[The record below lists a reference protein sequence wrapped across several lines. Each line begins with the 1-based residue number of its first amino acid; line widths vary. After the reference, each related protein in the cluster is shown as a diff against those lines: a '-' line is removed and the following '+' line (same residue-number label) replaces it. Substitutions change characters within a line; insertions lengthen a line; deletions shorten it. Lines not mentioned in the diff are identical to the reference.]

1 MCRTVNAIN
10 RPPSDYALEEI
21 GNIRPMDQASDSTTD
36 LGAILASSDER
47 TKSRLRAKR
56 LYYKKRNLLEDL
68 QRDVIYLEAKYE
80 QLLAVNN
87 EQNAQPTADFAIQDT
102 SSTTHRAYVQL
113 SQVKRALAKE
123 NEELKRLHA
132 KYVEMERQ
140 ITQLAAAQKKAHL
153 LAKEEEEYKRRNPV
167 LKVNPLT
174 QDQCAE
180 IARASYREIKAFRE
194 SDTCFSTGTSVL
206 GWRDRHILRQ
216 NKLMFSLE
224 KTFSGRATDMMA
236 MNLWEILSLPEP
248 IVIMRPRD
256 AKVHFHVVQRLNED
270 AVVYYYTLER
280 EDTDVRIR
288 AFILAMRV
296 DLGADGCMVV
306 LRSLDP
312 KTYLQHDGDCIA
324 PVRRGRRKVEPH
336 KENFW
341 LDVFVWSFYEYAG
354 EHRKDCKQTFGGEI
368 EGTALASTG
377 WWSIE
382 ILEMALRMERR
393 GLGSRGLLRW

>member
-1 MCRTVNAIN
+1 MELPDLT
-10 RPPSDYALEEI
+10 SDLTSDLQEVLAAA
-21 GNIRPMDQASDSTTD
+21 DQ
-36 LGAILASSDER
+36 R

-56 LYYKKRNLLEDL
+56 LYYKKRNLLDDL
-68 QRDVIYLEAKYE
+68 QRDVDALEAEYE
-80 QLLAVNN
+80 RLLAVHH
-87 EQNAQPTADFAIQDT
+87 QRDARPTPEAVKLDPSGAV
-102 SSTTHRAYVQL
+102 HRAYVQL
-113 SQVKRALAKE
+113 SQVKSALSKE

-132 KYVEMERQ
+132 NYQEMERQ
-140 ITQLAAAQKKAHL
+140 ITQLAAAQQKAL
-153 LAKEEEEYKRRNPV
+153 RLAEEEQEHKRRNPMIQ
-167 LKVNPLT
+167 VNPLT

-180 IARASYREIKAFRE
+180 IARKSYLEIKAFRE

-206 GWRDRHILRQ
+206 GWRDRHVLRQ

-224 KTFSGRATDMMA
+224 KTFQGRATDMMA
-236 MNLWEILSLPEP
+236 RNIWEILSLPEP

-280 EDTDVRIR
+280 EDTDVRVR

-296 DLGADGCMVV
+296 DLGEDGCMVI
-306 LRSLDP
+306 LRNLDP
-312 KTYLQHDGDCIA
+312 KTYLQHDGDCTA

-354 EHRKDCKQTFGGEI
+354 EQLDDCKQTFGGEI
-368 EGTALASTG
+368 QGTTLASPG

-382 ILEMALRMERR
+382 ILEMALRMESR
-393 GLGSRGLLRW
+393 GAGSRGLLRW

>member
-1 MCRTVNAIN
+1 MELPDLT
-10 RPPSDYALEEI
+10 SDLTSDLQEVLAAA
-21 GNIRPMDQASDSTTD
+21 DQ
-36 LGAILASSDER
+36 R

-56 LYYKKRNLLEDL
+56 LYYKKRNLLDDL
-68 QRDVIYLEAKYE
+68 QRDVDVLGAEYE
-80 QLLAVNN
+80 RLLSIHHRRD
-87 EQNAQPTADFAIQDT
+87 AQPTPDAATQDP
-102 SSTTHRAYVQL
+102 SSALHRAYVQL
-113 SQVKRALAKE
+113 SQVKSALAKE

-132 KYVEMERQ
+132 NYQEMERQ
-140 ITQLAAAQKKAHL
+140 ITQLAAAQKKAL
-153 LAKEEEEYKRRNPV
+153 RLAEEEQEHKRRNPV

-180 IARASYREIKAFRE
+180 IARKSYLEIKAFRE

-224 KTFSGRATDMMA
+224 KTFQGRATDMMA
-236 MNLWEILSLPEP
+236 RTIWEILSLPEP

-256 AKVHFHVVQRLNED
+256 ANVHFHVVQRLNED

-296 DLGADGCMVV
+296 DLGEDGCMVI
-306 LRSLDP
+306 LRYLDP
-312 KTYLQHDGDCIA
+312 KTYLQHDGDCTA

-354 EHRKDCKQTFGGEI
+354 EQLDDCKQTFGGEI
-368 EGTALASTG
+368 QGTTLASPG

-382 ILEMALRMERR
+382 ILEMALRMESR
-393 GLGSRGLLRW
+393 GIGSRGLLRW

>member
-1 MCRTVNAIN
+1 MELPDLT
-10 RPPSDYALEEI
+10 SDLTGGLEDVLAAA
-21 GNIRPMDQASDSTTD
+21 DQ
-36 LGAILASSDER
+36 R

-56 LYYKKRNLLEDL
+56 LYYKKRNLLDDL
-68 QRDVIYLEAKYE
+68 QREVDALGAEYE
-80 QLLAVNN
+80 RLLAIHH
-87 EQNAQPTADFAIQDT
+87 QRDAQPTPEAAAPDPNGAV
-102 SSTTHRAYVQL
+102 HRTYVQL
-113 SQVKRALAKE
+113 AQVKSALTKE
-123 NEELKRLHA
+123 NEELKRLQA
-132 KYVEMERQ
+132 NYVEMEKQ
-140 ITQLAAAQKKAHL
+140 IKQLAAAQKKAL
-153 LAKEEEEYKRRNPV
+153 LQVEQEQEEKRRNPV

-180 IARASYREIKAFRE
+180 FARTSYLEIKAFRE

-206 GWRDRHILRQ
+206 GWKDRHVLRQ

-224 KTFSGRATDMMA
+224 KTFHGRASDMMA
-236 MNLWEILSLPEP
+236 RNIWEILSLPEP

-270 AVVYYYTLER
+270 AVIYYYTLER
-280 EDTDVRIR
+280 EDTDVRLR

-296 DLGADGCMVV
+296 DLGEDGCMVI
-306 LRSLDP
+306 LRNLDP
-312 KTYLQHDGDCIA
+312 KSYLQHDGDCTA

-354 EHRKDCKQTFGGEI
+354 EQHEDCQQTFGGEI
-368 EGTALASTG
+368 QGTTLASTG

-382 ILEMALRMERR
+382 ILEMALRMETR
-393 GLGSRGLLRW
+393 GIGSRGLLRW

>member
-1 MCRTVNAIN
+1 MEHPDLT
-10 RPPSDYALEEI
+10 SDDLEQVLAAA
-21 GNIRPMDQASDSTTD
+21 DQ
-36 LGAILASSDER
+36 R

-56 LYYKKRNLLEDL
+56 LYYKKRNLLDDL
-68 QRDVIYLEAKYE
+68 QRDVDALEAEYE
-80 QLLAVNN
+80 RLLA
-87 EQNAQPTADFAIQDT
+87 EHHQRDAQPTPGAAAQAAEDGANAA
-102 SSTTHRAYVQL
+102 HRAYVQL
-113 SQVKRALAKE
+113 AQVKRALAKE

-132 KYVEMERQ
+132 NYLDMERQ
-140 ITQLAAAQKKAHL
+140 INQLAAAQKKAQLQAEQEQEH
-153 LAKEEEEYKRRNPV
+153 KRRNPV

-180 IARASYREIKAFRE
+180 MARASYREIKAFRE

-206 GWRDRHILRQ
+206 GWRDRHVLRQ

-224 KTFSGRATDMMA
+224 KTFHGRATDMMA
-236 MNLWEILSLPEP
+236 RNIWEILSLPEP

-280 EDTDVRIR
+280 EHTDVRIR

-296 DLGADGCMVV
+296 DLGPDGCMVI
-306 LRSLDP
+306 LRNLDP
-312 KTYLQHDGDCIA
+312 KTYLQHDGDCTA

-354 EHRKDCKQTFGGEI
+354 DQLDDCKQTFGGEI

-382 ILEMALRMERR
+382 ILEMALRMESR
-393 GLGSRGLLRW
+393 GIGSRGLLRW

>member
-1 MCRTVNAIN
+1 MEL
-10 RPPSDYALEEI
+10 PDLPSDVNDDLEEVLAAT
-21 GNIRPMDQASDSTTD
+21 DQ
-36 LGAILASSDER
+36 R

-56 LYYKKRNLLEDL
+56 LYYKKRNLLDDL
-68 QRDVIYLEAKYE
+68 QREVDVLEAQYE
-80 QLLAVNN
+80 CLIAAHHQRD
-87 EQNAQPTADFAIQDT
+87 AQPTPDIAT
-102 SSTTHRAYVQL
+102 SSSSRSSAVHSAYVQL
-113 SQVKRALAKE
+113 AQMKRALSKE
-123 NEELKRLHA
+123 NKELKRLHA
-132 KYVEMERQ
+132 NFLDMERQ
-140 ITQLAAAQKKAHL
+140 MKQLAAAQKKAL
-153 LAKEEEEYKRRNPV
+153 VLAEQEQEHKRRNPV

-194 SDTCFSTGTSVL
+194 SETCVSTGTSVL
-206 GWRDRHILRQ
+206 GWRDRHVLRH

-224 KTFSGRATDMMA
+224 KTFHGRATDMMA
-236 MNLWEILSLPEP
+236 RNIWEILSLPEP

-288 AFILAMRV
+288 AFILAMHV
-296 DLGADGCMVV
+296 DLGPAGCMVV
-306 LRSLDP
+306 LRNLDP
-312 KTYLQHDGDCIA
+312 KTYLQHDGDCTA

-336 KENFW
+336 KENVW

-354 EHRKDCKQTFGGEI
+354 EQQDDCKQTFGGEI

-382 ILEMALRMERR
+382 ILEMALRMESR
-393 GLGSRGLLRW
+393 GIGSRGLLRW

>member
-1 MCRTVNAIN
+1 MDHT
-10 RPPSDYALEEI
+10 SDL
-21 GNIRPMDQASDSTTD
+21 TTEHND
-36 LGAILASSDER
+36 VLASTDQR

-68 QRDVIYLEAKYE
+68 QRDADILGAKYE
-80 QLLAVNN
+80 QLLAVHH
-87 EQNAQPTADFAIQDT
+87 EQSAQPTPDT
-102 SSTTHRAYVQL
+102 TAQILSNTTHHAYVQL
-113 SQVKRALAKE
+113 SRVKSVLAKE
-123 NEELKRLHA
+123 NEELRRLHA
-132 KYVEMERQ
+132 TYVNIERQ
-140 ITQLAAAQKKAHL
+140 ISHLAAAQTKALL
-153 LAKEEEEYKRRNPV
+153 LAKEEQEYKRKNPV
-167 LKVNPLT
+167 LKVNSLT

-180 IARASYREIKAFRE
+180 IARKSYLEIKLFRANE
-194 SDTCFSTGTSVL
+194 SCFSTGTSVL
-206 GWRDRHILRQ
+206 GWRDRHMLRQ

-224 KTFSGRATDMMA
+224 KTFHGRAMDMMA

-256 AKVHFHVVQRLNED
+256 AKVHFHVVQRLDKD

-296 DLGADGCMVV
+296 DLGEDGCMVV

-312 KTYLQHDGDCIA
+312 KTYLEHDGDCTA

-354 EHRKDCKQTFGGEI
+354 EQGEDCKQTFGGEI

-382 ILEMALRMERR
+382 ILEMALRMESR
-393 GLGSRGLLRW
+393 GIGSRGLLRW

>member
-1 MCRTVNAIN
+1 MEFPNL
-10 RPPSDYALEEI
+10 SDTLT
-21 GNIRPMDQASDSTTD
+21 DSDLMEMIETTD
-36 LGAILASSDER
+36 QR

-56 LYYKKRNLLEDL
+56 LYYKKRNVINDL
-68 QRDVIYLEAKYE
+68 QCNVNVLEEEYKR
-80 QLLAVNN
+80 LLAICH
-87 EQNAQPTADFAIQDT
+87 ERDAQPTSE
-102 SSTTHRAYVQL
+102 SSTPDSSHAIHHAYVQL
-113 SQVKRALAKE
+113 TQTKSALVKE
-123 NEELKRLHA
+123 NEDLKHLHSIN
-132 KYVEMERQ
+132 VEMERQ
-140 ITQLAAAQKKAHL
+140 VKQLITAQKKALMMAEQEQEH
-153 LAKEEEEYKRRNPV
+153 KRRNPV

-180 IARASYREIKAFRE
+180 IARTSYREIKAFRE

-206 GWRDRHILRQ
+206 GWRDRHVLRQ

-224 KTFSGRATDMMA
+224 KTFHGRAMDMMA
-236 MNLWEILSLPEP
+236 RDIWDILSLPEP

-296 DLGADGCMVV
+296 DLGPDGCMVI

-312 KTYLQHDGDCIA
+312 KTYLQHDGDCTA
-324 PVRRGRRKVEPH
+324 PVRRGRRKIEPH

-354 EHRKDCKQTFGGEI
+354 EGLDDCKQTFGGEI

-382 ILEMALRMERR
+382 ILEMALRMESR
-393 GLGSRGLLRW
+393 GSGFRGLLRW

>member
-1 MCRTVNAIN
+1 MELPDLTSDL
-10 RPPSDYALEEI
+10 PSDLEEVLAAA
-21 GNIRPMDQASDSTTD
+21 DQ
-36 LGAILASSDER
+36 R

-56 LYYKKRNLLEDL
+56 LYYKKRNLLDDL
-68 QRDVIYLEAKYE
+68 QRDVYALGAEYE
-80 QLLAVNN
+80 RLLAVHRRRDARPTPAAA
-87 EQNAQPTADFAIQDT
+87 AQDPESAV
-102 SSTTHRAYVQL
+102 HHAYVQL
-113 SQVKRALAKE
+113 AQVKSALAKE

-132 KYVEMERQ
+132 DYLEMERQ
-140 ITQLAAAQKKAHL
+140 IKLLAAAQKKALRRAEQEQEH
-153 LAKEEEEYKRRNPV
+153 KRRNPV
-167 LKVNPLT
+167 LKVNPLS

-180 IARASYREIKAFRE
+180 IARTSYLEVKAFRE

-206 GWRDRHILRQ
+206 GWRDRHVLRQ

-224 KTFSGRATDMMA
+224 KTFQGRATDMMA
-236 MNLWEILSLPEP
+236 RSIWEILSLPEP

-296 DLGADGCMVV
+296 DLGPDGSMVI
-306 LRSLDP
+306 LRNLDP
-312 KTYLQHDGDCIA
+312 KTYLQHDGDCTA

-354 EHRKDCKQTFGGEI
+354 EKLDDCKQTFGGEI

-382 ILEMALRMERR
+382 ILEMALRMESR
-393 GLGSRGLLRW
+393 GVGSRGLLRW